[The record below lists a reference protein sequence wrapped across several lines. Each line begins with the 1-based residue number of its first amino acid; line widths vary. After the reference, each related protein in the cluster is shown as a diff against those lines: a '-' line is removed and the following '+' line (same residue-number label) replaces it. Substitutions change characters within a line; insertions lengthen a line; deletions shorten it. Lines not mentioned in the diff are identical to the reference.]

1 MGELFKVSS
10 NLSSKSLSGGKTNL
24 KENQSENA
32 EFDQGLF

>member
-1 MGELFKVSS
+1 MGELFKVSN
-10 NLSSKSLSGGKTNL
+10 NLSSMPLNGGKTNL